1 MEKRLFLVRILR
13 TSGTVLP
20 TTGNSSWQK
29 VSKKQRLQLACIFYQ
44 LVDHLAISL
53 CSLYR

>member
-44 LVDHLAISL
+44 LVDHLAVSL

>member
-1 MEKRLFLVRILR
+1 MEKRLFPVRILR

-29 VSKKQRLQLACIFYQ
+29 VSKKQHLQLACIFYQ
-44 LVDHLAISL
+44 RVDLLAISL
-53 CSLYR
+53 CSLYQ